1 MPILLSADEA
11 ARRLSISLRTLARLK
26 KTKSLPY
33 VALSARRH
41 LYREV
46 DIVEFLETRLVK

>member
-1 MPILLSADEA
+1 MPIMLSADEA
-11 ARRLSISLRTLARLK
+11 ARRLGISLRTLARLK

-33 VALSARRH
+33 VALSSRRH

-46 DIVEFLETRLVK
+46 DIVAFLETRLVN